1 MQSISVD
8 TATQALSLALAEG
21 RDEWH
26 VKQTLLLADSRQH
39 GETLVDQVA
48 QILHKENW
56 QSDMINQVIVGI
68 GPGSYTG
75 LRIGLTLAKVW
86 ATAKNL
92 PLFAISSL
100 ALMVPPP
107 QNEQSLYVP
116 LIDARRGTVYT
127 GGYRLQD
134 DQLQAVIAD
143 QQVDWEK
150 MIKQLNQVI
159 EASKATATPITD
171 LVCLGTA
178 IDDFM
183 EILSQSELAKTIS
196 VTHLTNRP
204 RAEHA
209 YAASHQSLLDR
220 VADPDLLSPN
230 YIHKTLAEREW
241 ETSLADNEKKEEQ
254 SDDYIDHYSAMV
266 QSIQFKD

>member
-21 RDEWH
+21 RDDWQ
-26 VKQTLLLADSRQH
+26 VKQTLLIEDSRQH
-39 GETLVDQVA
+39 GETLVEQVA
-48 QILHKENW
+48 QILQKENW
-56 QSDMINQVIVGI
+56 QPDMINQVIVGI

-92 PLFAISSL
+92 PLFAVSSL

-107 QNEQSLYVP
+107 QHSRSLYVP

-127 GGYRLQD
+127 GGYRLQAN
-134 DQLQAVIAD
+134 QLQAVIAD
-143 QQVDWEK
+143 QQIDWEK
-150 MIKQLNQVI
+150 MIKQLNQVV
-159 EASKATATPITD
+159 EMSKATDIPITN
-171 LVCLGTA
+171 LVCLGTD
-178 IDDFM
+178 IDGFM
-183 EILSQSELAKTIS
+183 EILSQNDLAKRIS
-196 VTHLTNRP
+196 ITHLPSRP

-209 YAASHQSLLDR
+209 YAFSHQTLLER
-220 VADPDLLSPN
+220 VVDPDLLSPN

-241 ETSLADNEKKEEQ
+241 ETSLADTEKKEDQ
-254 SDDYIDHYSAMV
+254 SDDYIDHYSAMD